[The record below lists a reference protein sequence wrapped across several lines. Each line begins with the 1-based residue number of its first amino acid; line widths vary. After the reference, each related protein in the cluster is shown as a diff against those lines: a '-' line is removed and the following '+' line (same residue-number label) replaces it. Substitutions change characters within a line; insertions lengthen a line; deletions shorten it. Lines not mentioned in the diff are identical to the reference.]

1 MFVTSPSAQLTMNFP
16 STARVLLCK
25 PILNT
30 GSWIVN
36 LYPLYQPVSNVVCEL
51 AGDVPQPGLE
61 LGKRWQIHCILNA
74 FADAESMEVN
84 SSGVSWLGTAKS
96 LQHAQ
101 QSSGCACCCSALLG
115 EKGKFSSV
123 KSYHLNPPAPGSA
136 LESFCCCNG
145 CVSGRDSDCICKK
158 HAFFLLSAVITLKI
172 ASVCDRQCI
181 DSLLLVCFPT
191 QFFISRFSMSHQ
203 KPFKFVLSLWQ
214 GASSHSTLLG
224 YILDKRCLP
233 QGLQLGFL

>member
-1 MFVTSPSAQLTMNFP
+1 MHLLMLNQWRSIAVGSPGWALPRP
-16 STARVLLCK
+16 SSMHSSPQGVL
-25 PILNT
+25 
-30 GSWIVN
+30 
-36 LYPLYQPVSNVVCEL
+36 
-51 AGDVPQPGLE
+51 A
-61 LGKRWQIHCILNA
+61 A
-74 FADAESMEVN
+74 
-84 SSGVSWLGTAKS
+84 
-96 LQHAQ
+96 
-101 QSSGCACCCSALLG
+101 ALLFWG

-172 ASVCDRQCI
+172 TSVCDRQCI

-203 KPFKFVLSLWQ
+203 KPFKFVLSL
-214 GASSHSTLLG
+214 
-224 YILDKRCLP
+224 
-233 QGLQLGFL
+233 